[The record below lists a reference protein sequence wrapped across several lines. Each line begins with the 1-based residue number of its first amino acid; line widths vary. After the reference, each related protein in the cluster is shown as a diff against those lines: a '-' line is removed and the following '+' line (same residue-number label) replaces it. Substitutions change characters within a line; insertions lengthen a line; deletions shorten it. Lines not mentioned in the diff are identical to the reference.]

1 MARTVNTAVRTVRRG
16 AFIDAAMR
24 LIQSSGYE
32 KMSLQDV
39 LDTTEA
45 SRGAFYHYFDSKN
58 ALLEAV
64 LWRMTD
70 VVLASVAPVIDE
82 PAVPALEKIDRLF
95 TGIAHWKNERKELVV
110 GLLHVWYS
118 DDNAIVRERL
128 RSVVASRMVP
138 VLARIVGQG
147 KDEGTFSVTS
157 PDETARVLWS
167 LIQGAQETAGEL
179 LLARQRNAIPFEAV
193 APALAAYPAAFERI
207 LGVPPGS
214 VRLADDETLRLWFDR
229 PPRVQGGN
237 R

>member
-1 MARTVNTAVRTVRRG
+1 VARTVNTEVRTVRRD

-24 LIQSSGYE
+24 LIHSSGYE
-32 KMSLQDV
+32 KMTLQDV

-45 SRGAFYHYFDSKN
+45 SRGAFYHYFDSKD
-58 ALLEAV
+58 ALLDSV

-70 VVLASVAPVIDE
+70 AVLASVAAVIDD

-95 TGIAHWKNERKELVV
+95 SGIAHWKNQRKELVV
-110 GLLHVWYS
+110 GVLDVWYS
-118 DDNAIVRERL
+118 DVNAIVRERF
-128 RSVVASRMVP
+128 RSVIAGRMIP
-138 VLARIVGQG
+138 VLARIVRQG
-147 KDEGTFSVTS
+147 KDQGTFLVTS

-207 LGVPPGS
+207 LGVPHGS
-214 VRLADDETLRLWFDR
+214 VRLADDETLRLWFER
-229 PPRVQGGN
+229 PLRVQGGD